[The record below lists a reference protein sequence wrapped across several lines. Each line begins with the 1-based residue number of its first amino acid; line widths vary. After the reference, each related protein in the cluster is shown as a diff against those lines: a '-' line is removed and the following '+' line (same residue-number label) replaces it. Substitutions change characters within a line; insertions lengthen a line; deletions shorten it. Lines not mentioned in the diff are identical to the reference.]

1 MPLEHHFQTLHV
13 GRLYESLRKPLL
25 AFIIQKTGDEARAED
40 ILHDVFLKAQEQ
52 LGALNDATKIES
64 WIYSI
69 TRNAIADD
77 YRNRKPLSRLELEI
91 DIEEP
96 SQEAVV
102 ERLSGSVRAFI
113 EVLPEPYKTALM
125 LSDIENMPQQEIAQ
139 RLGLSLSGA
148 KLRIQRAR
156 NKLKALYLACCSFEQ
171 NRHGVVLGYEPKSVP
186 CRCEVG

>member
-1 MPLEHHFQTLHV
+1 MQPEYRRDFE
-13 GRLYESLRKPLL
+13 RLYESLRKPLL
-25 AFIIQKTGDEARAED
+25 AFIIQKTGDETKAED

-91 DIEEP
+91 DIEER
-96 SQEAVV
+96 SQETVV
-102 ERLSGSVRAFI
+102 EQLSGSVRAFI
-113 EVLPEPYKTALM
+113 EMLPEPYKTALM
-125 LSDIENMPQQEIAQ
+125 LSDIENMPQQDIAK

-148 KLRIQRAR
+148 KSRIQRAR
-156 NKLKALYLACCSFEQ
+156 NKLKSLYLACCSFEQ
-171 NRHGVVLGYEPKSVP
+171 NRHGVVLSY
-186 CRCEVG
+186 